1 MISSF
6 TKENL
11 KQIRKELNDIL
22 DKYSNSKG
30 LGKIELGTIRFDLD
44 QFSCKLTTSI
54 KNPSTKLV
62 VMDPFHVKVG
72 DKFKRKRTIY
82 TVTSTNNSGMFKF
95 SVRTQTG
102 KNYKVKP
109 DQLVKL
115 EKVN

>member
-1 MISSF
+1 M
-6 TKENL
+6 N
-11 KQIRKELNDIL
+11 
-22 DKYSNSKG
+22 
-30 LGKIELGTIRFDLD
+30 
-44 QFSCKLTTSI
+44 
-54 KNPSTKLV
+54 
-62 VMDPFHVKVG
+62 PFHVKVG

-109 DQLVKL
+109 DQLVKM